1 MIDELKQRVLAA
13 TKARNTFERDLL
25 KVVLGDLQSAQA
37 LQAQPLD
44 EKQAQQIVRK
54 MVKSTEETAA
64 GYESRGDTAGVEKAQ
79 AELAVL
85 RSMLPQTLSP
95 EQITAQLEPVADAIR
110 AAPNDG
116 AATGVAMK
124 HLKGAG
130 AAVDGKDV
138 ASTVRALRAG

>member
-1 MIDELKQRVLAA
+1 MIDDLKQRVLAA

-37 LQAQPLD
+37 LQADPLD
-44 EKQAQQIVRK
+44 DKQSQQIVRK
-54 MVKSTEETAA
+54 IAKSTEETIA
-64 GYESRGDTAGVEKAQ
+64 GYESRGDEAGLEKAR

-85 RSMLPQTLSP
+85 KSLLPQTLSP
-95 EQITAQLEPVADAIR
+95 AEIASQLEAVADAVR

-124 HLKGAG
+124 HLKGQG
-130 AAVDGKDV
+130 AVVDGKDV
-138 ASTVRALRAG
+138 AQAVRDLRAG